1 MIAMSPIQTGP
12 DYPYGTTPL
21 RPQWTDRWAQVL
33 SLAIIACTISSL
45 AIHARN
51 WPIERLA
58 LMIIFPAL
66 LGITLAFAPD
76 PPALISRL
84 AKRLTVAGCAIGTF
98 AGPWLAP
105 LILAVPALLALSVA
119 IGSAYEKR
127 GHA

>member
-1 MIAMSPIQTGP
+1 MIAMPPIQTGP
-12 DYPYGTTPL
+12 DYPYGSTPL

-33 SLAIIACTISSL
+33 SLAIVFCAVLSL
-45 AIHARN
+45 AIHAGD

-84 AKRLTVAGCAIGTF
+84 AKRLTVAACAIGTLRRTVACALDPCC
-98 AGPWLAP
+98 AGDAG
-105 LILAVPALLALSVA
+105 ALSRDRL
-119 IGSAYEKR
+119 GL
-127 GHA
+127 